1 MVDPN
6 MPDTQIDQAVGAAE
20 KDGRRSSFG
29 MLPIP
34 QSRLVIWVNIAL
46 SLVIGTIGFGVGFG
60 EGYLSAQQVI
70 LFGVVTAAL
79 LFLLLNYIA
88 IIFEDRA
95 AAADGETEAEAE
107 HRRLRSRTLWRNN
120 IVMVLAMSA
129 LLILYLLLTASIEE
143 FRSIKNLIAFLVLE
157 LILLFAFKVSGYF
170 ASGRSAFIGLIVLG
184 ALIVISAFS
193 IEGFL
198 SAPNVRAILL
208 FAAFLGIASVGQT
221 MVALLGGLDLSIPF
235 VIGAANIALLSLITA
250 GVPSYVAFGFILV
263 LGGAVGFLN
272 GLMSYRLQGQA
283 LIVTLGTGFAVAG
296 FTQIMTSIG
305 SKFAGNVFGVVP
317 GWLSNLAAMNGRFFG
332 MKFPPTIVIWIVI
345 AIVMI
350 VGLRMTSW
358 GRNLYALG
366 GNRGA
371 AKLLGISELKYWVAC
386 YVISGVF
393 AALTGSLLLG
403 WSGGAFIGVGDP
415 YLFTTLAA
423 VVIGGTSLLGGNGG
437 YGFTVIGVLVLQ
449 VLTSF
454 LLGIGLQYEWQQF
467 IFGLLILPMVALY
480 GRSPHIRATV

>member
-1 MVDPN
+1 MR
-6 MPDTQIDQAVGAAE
+6 GRE
-20 KDGRRSSFG
+20 RRSIG
-29 MLPIP
+29 LLPVP
-34 QSRLVIWVNIAL
+34 SSTALLWLNLAL
-46 SLVIGTIGFGVGFG
+46 SIVVATIGLGVGFAQG
-60 EGYLSAQQVI
+60 MLSAQQVI
-70 LFGVVTAAL
+70 LFTLVSTIVT
-79 LFLLLNYIA
+79 FILLNYVA
-88 IIFEDRA
+88 VAFETRTAADRA
-95 AAADGETEAEAE
+95 RSEDERNADSS
-107 HRRLRSRTLWRNN
+107 RSRGLWRENRVL
-120 IVMVLAMSA
+120 IIAMVA
-129 LLILYLLLTASIEE
+129 LLVLYLLITAGVPE
-143 FRSIKNLIAFLVLE
+143 FRSIKNLIGFLVLE

-170 ASGRSAFIGLIVLG
+170 AAGRSAFIGLIVLL
-184 ALIVISAFS
+184 ALIIISAFS

-198 SAPNVRAILL
+198 SAPNIRAILL

-221 MVALLGGLDLSIPF
+221 LVALMGGLDLSIPF
-235 VIGAANIALLSLITA
+235 VIGSSNIALLFLITL

-263 LGGAVGFLN
+263 LGGIIGLIN
-272 GLMSYRLQGQA
+272 GIISFRLQGQA
-283 LIVTLGTGFAVAG
+283 LIVTLGSGFAVAG

-305 SKFAGNVFGVVP
+305 SQFAGNVFGTVP

-332 MKFPPTIVIWIVI
+332 LPFPPTIIIWVVI
-345 AIVMI
+345 ATVLIL
-350 VGLRMTSW
+350 GLRTTAW

-366 GNRGA
+366 GNRRSA
-371 AKLLGISELKYWVAC
+371 SLMGISEFKYWVGC
-386 YVISGVF
+386 YVLSGVF

-423 VVIGGTSLLGGNGG
+423 VVIGGTSLLGGKGG

-480 GRSPHIRATV
+480 GRSSHIRATV